1 MKTHMSLMAVIAAS
15 LIGSAALAHQSHAP
29 PPARTGVDIS
39 AKTDPTVKLK
49 MAMRKLWE
57 DHIVWTRLYIVSAAA
72 GLPDADQA
80 AQRLL
85 RNQADIGDAIKPF
98 YGDAAGTQLTALLRG
113 HILTA
118 ATLVGA
124 AKSGDTTAVN
134 AASKAWYA
142 NADSIATFLSAAN
155 PRNWPVAALQS
166 AMRMHLDLTLKEASA
181 RLHGDWAADI
191 AAYDAV
197 HQHILQMADVLSDG
211 IIKQF
216 PTRFN

>member
-1 MKTHMSLMAVIAAS
+1 
-15 LIGSAALAHQSHAP
+15 
-29 PPARTGVDIS
+29 
-39 AKTDPTVKLK
+39 
-49 MAMRKLWE
+49 MRQLWE

-118 ATLVGA
+118 AKLIGA
-124 AKSGDTTAVN
+124 AKSGDTTTVN
-134 AASKAWYA
+134 AASAAWYA
-142 NADSIATFLSAAN
+142 NADSIAIFLSAAN
-155 PRNWPVAALQS
+155 PRYWPVAALQS
-166 AMRMHLDLTLKEASA
+166 AMRMHLDLTLKEATA

-191 AAYDAV
+191 AAYDEV

-216 PTRFN
+216 PNRFN

>member
-1 MKTHMSLMAVIAAS
+1 MHSL
-15 LIGSAALAHQSHAP
+15 LLAALLAVAPSPAAHLSVSPAAAP
-29 PPARTGVDIS
+29 AATSRAAFHD
-39 AKTDPTVKLK
+39 
-49 MAMRKLWE
+49 AMRQLWE
-57 DHIVWTRLYIVSAAA
+57 DHITWTRLYIVSAAA

-118 ATLVGA
+118 AKLVGA
-124 AKSGDTTAVN
+124 AKGGDTTMVN
-134 AASKAWYA
+134 AASAAWYA

-166 AMRMHLDLTLKEASA
+166 AMRMHLDLTLKEATA
-181 RLHGDWAADI
+181 RLHGDWTADI
-191 AAYDAV
+191 AAYDEV
-197 HQHILQMADVLSDG
+197 HRHILQMADVLSDG

-216 PTRFN
+216 PNRFN

>member
-1 MKTHMSLMAVIAAS
+1 MHAIL
-15 LIGSAALAHQSHAP
+15 LAALLAAAPSPPAP
-29 PPARTGVDIS
+29 PPAVPV
-39 AKTDPTVKLK
+39 AAPTPTSRAAFHD
-49 MAMRKLWE
+49 AMRRLWE

-72 GLPDADQA
+72 GLPDEGAA

-118 ATLVGA
+118 AKLVGA
-124 AKSGDTTAVN
+124 AKTGDTTTVRT
-134 AASKAWYA
+134 ASAEWYA
-142 NADSIATFLSAAN
+142 NADSIATFLASAN
-155 PRNWPVAALQS
+155 PRHWPVASLRS
-166 AMRMHLDLTLKEASA
+166 AMRMHLDLTLKEATA

-191 AAYDAV
+191 AAYDEV

-216 PTRFN
+216 PSRFN

>member
-1 MKTHMSLMAVIAAS
+1 MHAIL
-15 LIGSAALAHQSHAP
+15 LAALLVVAP
-29 PPARTGVDIS
+29 SPPAHS
-39 AKTDPTVKLK
+39 AVLPGALPTPTSPAAFRD
-49 MAMRKLWE
+49 AMRQLWE

-72 GLPDADQA
+72 ALPDEGAA

-98 YGDAAGTQLTALLRG
+98 YGDAAGSQLTALLRG

-118 ATLVGA
+118 AKLVGA
-124 AKSGDTTAVN
+124 AKTGDTTTVRV
-134 AASKAWYA
+134 ASTAWYA
-142 NADSIATFLSAAN
+142 NADSIATFLASAN
-155 PRNWPVAALQS
+155 PRYWPVASLRS
-166 AMRMHLDLTLKEASA
+166 AMRMHLDLTLKEATA

-191 AAYDAV
+191 AAYDEV

-216 PTRFN
+216 PNRFN